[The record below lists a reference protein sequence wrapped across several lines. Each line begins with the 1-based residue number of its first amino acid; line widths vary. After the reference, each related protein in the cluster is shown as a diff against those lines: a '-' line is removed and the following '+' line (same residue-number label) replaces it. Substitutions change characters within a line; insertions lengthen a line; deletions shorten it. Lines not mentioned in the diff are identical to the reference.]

1 MIDIVLLCTGNVCR
15 SPMAE
20 VLLRERLRAA
30 GVAATV
36 SSAGTWRAGEPASG
50 GSLRAMQARGMDLS
64 DHRSR
69 LLDRDA
75 VDGADLVVGMA
86 REHVREVAV
95 LVPELFGRTFTLKE
109 LVRRGEAAGPAV
121 GTLDE
126 WVDRVGAGR
135 RPTDLLGDSPD
146 DDVADP
152 IGLAD
157 PEYERTAAEIEDLVD
172 RLVALVADAC
182 PQRVT

>member
-95 LVPELFGRTFTLKE
+95 LVPELFGRTFTLGDPRSFAS
-109 LVRRGEAAGPAV
+109 LASAGEP
-121 GTLDE
+121 
-126 WVDRVGAGR
+126 
-135 RPTDLLGDSPD
+135 
-146 DDVADP
+146 
-152 IGLAD
+152 
-157 PEYERTAAEIEDLVD
+157 
-172 RLVALVADAC
+172 
-182 PQRVT
+182 